1 MWAVNYDKQLRC
13 EQLIIKY
20 QLDVLNSYELTHSYS
35 GSVSGLSA
43 YLGLQSQ
50 LPIPSYANQRFTSIQ
65 NIL

>member
-1 MWAVNYDKQLRC
+1 MPDVYRKAS
-13 EQLIIKY
+13 ELIESNLENLKRG
-20 QLDVLNSYELTHSYS
+20 LNFYELTHNYS
-35 GSVSGLSA
+35 GSVDGLSA